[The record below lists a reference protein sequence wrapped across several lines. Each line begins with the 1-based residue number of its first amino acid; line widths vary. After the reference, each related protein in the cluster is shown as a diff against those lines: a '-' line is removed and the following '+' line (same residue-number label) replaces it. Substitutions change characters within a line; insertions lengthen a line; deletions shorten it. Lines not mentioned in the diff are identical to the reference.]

1 MRHRN
6 RFSHGNVELNM
17 AAMLDMAFQLLA
29 FFILTFTPSPI
40 EGQFALKL
48 PPPVAQTQPE
58 TLTPASNDAEAMLDL
73 QAIHLTLLA
82 NPEGRL
88 NAVLL
93 EDQPLF
99 QGDWTPQQATL
110 LNNQLKEIFQTPDS
124 PFHQIQIISDKT
136 LHYGDMMKV
145 VEVVSRQKLANGK
158 YLREIGFSERNTR

>member
-88 NAVLL
+88 SAVLL

-99 QGDWTPQQATL
+99 EGDWTPQHATL
-110 LNNQLKEIFQTPDS
+110 LKQSAQRDLSNTRLSLS
-124 PFHQIQIISDKT
+124 PIQIISDKT

-158 YLREIGFSERNTR
+158 LCGKIGFSERNTR

>member
-29 FFILTFTPSPI
+29 FFILTFTPSPV

-58 TLTPASNDAEAMLDL
+58 SVTKAHNNAEAMLDL
-73 QAIHLTLLA
+73 QAIHLTLIA
-82 NPEGRL
+82 NAEGHL
-88 NAVLL
+88 MEVLL
-93 EDQPLF
+93 EDQPIL
-99 QGDWTPQQATL
+99 QGAWTPQKAAQ
-110 LNNQLKEIFQTPDS
+110 LNDRLQEIFRSPDS
-124 PFHQIQIISDKT
+124 PFRQIQLISDKS

-145 VEVVSRQKLANGK
+145 VEVVSRQKLADGQS
-158 YLREIGFSERNTR
+158 LQEIGFIERTTP